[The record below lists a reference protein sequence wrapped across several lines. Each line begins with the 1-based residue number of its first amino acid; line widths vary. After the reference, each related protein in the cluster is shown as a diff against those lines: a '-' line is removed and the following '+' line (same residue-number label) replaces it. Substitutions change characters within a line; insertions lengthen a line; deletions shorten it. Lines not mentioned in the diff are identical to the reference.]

1 MKIFK
6 CRMERN
12 RLYRYCDH
20 CEEFVA
26 ARTFL
31 RHKETYYDEH
41 TRIWSKDSGPVP
53 STSEEDEINFEDD
66 DHVMQSNSGSYR

>member
-41 TRIWSKDSGPVP
+41 TRIWSKDSGPVL
-53 STSEEDEINFEDD
+53 STSEEDDINFEDD
-66 DHVMQSNSGSYR
+66 DHVMQSNSGSYG